1 MAVMIVFRIPKASTS
16 SRRDP
21 GVVSRVGALILLSMV
36 LLTASGCGVSDLVS
50 HVKSEHFDT
59 RTDAP
64 TSGDLAFVLPD
75 VIPADATDIT
85 VRVRTDDPNAKM
97 YDWGS
102 VSGQLPAD
110 CRQGDPTSVS
120 APFDPGAWPKQV
132 LESEGLACGPKPVHV
147 RRVSD
152 HFYAW

>member
-1 MAVMIVFRIPKASTS
+1 MTVPSNPNPFSS
-16 SRRDP
+16 SRSGP
-21 GVVSRVGALILLSMV
+21 SVISRVGPTLLFGIV
-36 LLTASGCGVSDLVS
+36 LLTASGCGVSDLIS

-85 VRVRTDDPNAKM
+85 VRVNTEDPNARM
-97 YDWGS
+97 FDWES

-110 CRQGDPTSVS
+110 CRQGDPTSVPG
-120 APFDPGAWPKQV
+120 PFDAGAWPKQV
-132 LESEGLACGPKPVHV
+132 LESEELACGPNPIHV

-152 HFYAW
+152 RFYAW